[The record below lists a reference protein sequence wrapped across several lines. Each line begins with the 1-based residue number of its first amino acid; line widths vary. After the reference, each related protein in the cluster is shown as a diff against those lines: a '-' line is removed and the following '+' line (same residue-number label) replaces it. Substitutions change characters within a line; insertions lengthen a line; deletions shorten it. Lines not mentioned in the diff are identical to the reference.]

1 MTTIGSTNSYS
12 ISSLLA
18 LRVANN
24 GSDTGGSSAYSAPK
38 QSQTSSATITGSD
51 TSFGAKLS
59 SALWTMESQGVE
71 IDQDGGDTYLGEKPS
86 STAEDEFMKLAH
98 QTFAERVREQYLK
111 SHDLTEDDLKAMSPE
126 DWAAVEDDIR
136 KTIME
141 AMGVNGDKQDALK
154 KMGADAQPDSG
165 SFLSASQQSGTGSN
179 SLRNGGNEDDA
190 LLDI

>member
-1 MTTIGSTNSYS
+1 MTTIGSTNPYS

-24 GSDTGGSSAYSAPK
+24 GSDSGNGSAYSAPRQN
-38 QSQTSSATITGSD
+38 QSTSATITGGD

-126 DWAAVEDDIR
+126 DRAAVEDDIR
-136 KTIME
+136 KTILE
-141 AMGVNGDKQDALK
+141 AMGVNDKNQDALK
-154 KMGADAQPDSG
+154 KMGAG
-165 SFLSASQQSGTGSN
+165 SEPGGDPLSAGFDMAGLADTGQ
-179 SLRNGGNEDDA
+179 GGDTTEDEQFP
-190 LLDI
+190 L